1 MTGSE
6 RVDTGAD
13 NEVVSS
19 PVFVDLMYEIKVE
32 DDPNEES
39 PFDKGR
45 STFPFIRELW
55 LVPVWEAVETGTDG
69 TIFTEFTVW

>member
-1 MTGSE
+1 VGVTGSE

-32 DDPNEES
+32 DDPNVES
-39 PFDKGR
+39 PFDEGR
-45 STFPFIRELW
+45 STFPLIREL
-55 LVPVWEAVETGTDG
+55 
-69 TIFTEFTVW
+69 